1 MFGYINVQKNTL
13 KKGQYGLWHTFLCG
27 LCMSL
32 KEMYGNKAR
41 LTANFDVN
49 FLNVLLHS
57 VTDTQAQIKMD
68 FCATSPL
75 KKRSIMQRDFITDK
89 IATANILLLRLNAED
104 DVKDELSLAKR
115 IAVWALK
122 KPYLSAKTA
131 AIELDAKIRSLYQQL
146 LTAEKQNDGNI
157 DKVCHYSA
165 QILVEVALY
174 VLDGKLNSELISLC
188 YNVGKWIYLI
198 DALDD
203 LKRDFK
209 KHNYNPLIA
218 WLDNFTDAKS
228 FVTKNREA
236 LEFLFFAT
244 LNKIAENFNNLNLNA
259 YSCVLKNIIYLNM
272 RQKTLNI
279 MDNYTGS
286 NKNDDRTSLTN
297 TAN

>member
-13 KKGQYGLWHTFLCG
+13 TKGQYGLWHTFLCG

-32 KEMYGNKAR
+32 KDMYGNKAR

-57 VTDTQAQIKMD
+57 FTETEAQIKMD

-75 KKRSIMQRDFITDK
+75 KKRSIMQRDFITDR
-89 IATANILLLRLNAED
+89 IATANILLMRLNAED
-104 DVKDELSLAKR
+104 DVKDELSLTKR

-122 KPYLSAKTA
+122 KPYSAAK
-131 AIELDAKIRSLYQQL
+131 AIAGELDEKIRSLYRQL
-146 LTAEKQNDGNI
+146 LTAEQQDEGNI

-165 QILVEVALY
+165 QILAEVVIY
-174 VLDGKLNSELISLC
+174 VLEGKANDEIISLC

-203 LKRDFK
+203 LKKDFK
-209 KHNYNPLIA
+209 KHNYNALIA
-218 WLDNFTDAKS
+218 WLGSFSDAKS
-228 FVTKNREA
+228 FVAVNREN

-259 YSCVLKNIIYLNM
+259 YSCVLKNIIYSEM
-272 RQKTLNI
+272 RQKTLKI
-279 MDNYTGS
+279 MDDYTGS
-286 NKNDDRTSLTN
+286 NKNDDRTSLSN